1 MKPDDFQ
8 VKSPLRLLNQRI
20 LILSHFLNLNLREKH
35 VVRAA
40 ALNPKRAISPGVLRN
55 RHVHI
60 SYGTGIF

>member
-8 VKSPLRLLNQRI
+8 VKPLLRLLNQRI
-20 LILSHFLNLNLREKH
+20 LILSHFLNLREKR

>member
-20 LILSHFLNLNLREKH
+20 LILSHFLNLRQKH

-40 ALNPKRAISPGVLRN
+40 ALNPKRAISPGMLRN

-60 SYGTGIF
+60 GYGTGIF